1 MKKKIQVSCEME
13 VTLKIIGG
21 KWKLLILDYL
31 LGEGPKRYN
40 EILRFLEHANKKTV
54 TIQLRE
60 LEEDGI
66 IDRRIYETIPPQV
79 EYSMTE
85 KGKTLTPIIEMM
97 CEWGCKN
104 IGDKFELTNAQ
115 CASGD

>member
-1 MKKKIQVSCEME
+1 MGEKIQVSCEME

-21 KWKLLILDYL
+21 KWKLLILHYL
-31 LGEGPKRYN
+31 LEEGPKRYN
-40 EILRFLEHANKKTV
+40 EILRFLEHANKKTL

-66 IDRRIYETIPPQV
+66 IIRKVYETVPAQV
-79 EYSMTE
+79 EYSATE
-85 KGKTLTPIIEMM
+85 KGKTLIPIVEMM
-97 CEWGCKN
+97 CDWGCRN

-115 CASGD
+115 CSGEE